1 MKTKYLINQ
10 HKALKTERMETQ
22 ISLCNINLDQFNLS
36 SYDYLMSQMN
46 KIFLMVTLFMYIVAV
61 MVISKT
67 VFEKYS
73 VTLQNVIGKKVTNG

>member
-1 MKTKYLINQ
+1 
-10 HKALKTERMETQ
+10 METQ
-22 ISLCNINLDQFNLS
+22 ISLGNTNLDQFNLS

-67 VFEKYS
+67 VVEKYS

>member
-1 MKTKYLINQ
+1 
-10 HKALKTERMETQ
+10 
-22 ISLCNINLDQFNLS
+22 
-36 SYDYLMSQMN
+36 MN

-67 VFEKYS
+67 VVEKYS

>member
-1 MKTKYLINQ
+1 
-10 HKALKTERMETQ
+10 
-22 ISLCNINLDQFNLS
+22 
-36 SYDYLMSQMN
+36 MN

>member
-1 MKTKYLINQ
+1 
-10 HKALKTERMETQ
+10 
-22 ISLCNINLDQFNLS
+22 
-36 SYDYLMSQMN
+36 MSQMN